1 VVDVNRTTA
10 LIKQGFKRF
19 GRETRSKILKARVT
33 IIEAQLYCQEK
44 LDSCGDFLVLKPYHF
59 PVGSIS

>member
-1 VVDVNRTTA
+1 MVDVDRTTA
-10 LIKQGFKRF
+10 VIKQGFKRF

-44 LDSCGDFLVLKPYHF
+44 LDSCGDFLCLNSYQF
-59 PVGSIS
+59 TMDLIS